1 MEEDYDFSFDLCI
14 IGDRGVGKTQILTR
28 YMQDTFESNLHTS
41 MLIDISKVGVE
52 GVVLKIR
59 NSV

>member
-28 YMQDTFESNLHTS
+28 YMQNTFESNLHTS
-41 MLIDISKVGVE
+41 MLIDIGIYISNNLFSWG
-52 GVVLKIR
+52 
-59 NSV
+59 